1 MADRN
6 TIATAYVQ
14 IKPSMEGVQGELSQ
28 AFGEEGESAGNTFGG
43 KFAGALKAA
52 SGAAVV
58 AVGAATTAVGA
69 MVKESVDG
77 FAEYEQLKGGVETLF
92 GKDAQTVL
100 TNAGVAFQSAGM
112 SMNEYM
118 ETSIQSA
125 AALINSLEGD
135 TAEAARLMDMSI
147 IDMSDNVNKMG
158 TSMESVQNAYR
169 GFSRGN
175 FTMLDNLALGFA
187 GTKDGMQQLLD
198 KAQEISGIEYNL
210 DSYSDIVQAIHVVQE
225 EMGIAGTTEKEGAET
240 IEGSLARTKA
250 AWDNL
255 ITGMARDDV
264 NLGALIDN
272 LVDSAAVAFDNIEPV
287 IERALVGVGKFVSKA
302 IPSLMQKLP
311 HIINEVLPELIST
324 GAQAVGAIGQGI
336 IDNLP
341 ELANTAL
348 QLLSTLATGLSESLP
363 TLIPSVVEAVMTIAE
378 GLLDNID
385 LVIDA
390 AIQLIIGLAEGL
402 INALPV
408 LIEKIPVIVEKLVS
422 ALIENAPKLLEAA
435 AQLIGKLV
443 EGIFINLP
451 GLLAAAGE
459 IIVTIV
465 AGIFDFQFKLDEAIS
480 NIIQMITDAFTGLA
494 DAAISWGADMIEGF
508 IDGIG
513 SMAQKL
519 WDSVCDIADG
529 IAKFLGFSEPEKGPL
544 SNFHTYA
551 PDMMELFAKGIRDN
565 EKLVTAQI
573 EHSFNFGGK
582 IKEQEALRTAVQDT
596 PVYSMNAAELQVDN
610 RETGELNDQFGEAV
624 KLLGK
629 LVDKEPVELSANTDG
644 IFDLMRRKD
653 GVYFKA
659 NGRSAFA

>member
-28 AFGEEGESAGNTFGG
+28 AFGEEGVTAGSAFGG
-43 KFAGALKAA
+43 KFATALKVA
-52 SGAAVV
+52 SGAATIAFDATSK
-58 AVGAATTAVGA
+58 AVSGL
-69 MVKESVDG
+69 VDG
-77 FAEYEQLKGGVETLF
+77 VSDLAAYGDNIDKMSQKMGISAESYQEW
-92 GKDAQTVL
+92 
-100 TNAGVAFQSAGM
+100 
-112 SMNEYM
+112 
-118 ETSIQSA
+118 
-125 AALINSLEGD
+125 
-135 TAEAARLMDMSI
+135 EAVMQHS
-147 IDMSDNVNKMG
+147 G
-158 TSMESVQNAYR
+158 TSMETMKSSMKTLANAAET
-169 GFSRGN
+169 GN
-175 FTMLDNLALGFA
+175 EAFELLGMSLEDI
-187 GTKDGMQQLLD
+187 GNMSQQDLFETTIARL
-198 KAQEISGIEYNL
+198 QEVEDTTQRTYISGKL
-210 DSYSDIVQAIHVVQE
+210 LGRGA
-225 EMGIAGTTEKEGAET
+225 TE
-240 IEGSLARTKA
+240 
-250 AWDNL
+250 
-255 ITGMARDDV
+255 
-264 NLGALIDN
+264 LGALLNTSAEETQAMRDRVRELGGVMNEDAVKAAAAFQDSLQDMQTGFDGMKRN
-272 LVDSAAVAFDNIEPV
+272 LLKDFLPSMTKVMDGLGDIFAGDATKGIEQMQQGIVDTVGNVANLIPKFMKIAGPIIKAIGQALIENAPTLLPAVAQ
-287 IERALVGVGKFVSKA
+287 LVGD
-302 IPSLMQKLP
+302 
-311 HIINEVLPELIST
+311 
-324 GAQAVGAIGQGI
+324 IGQGI
-336 IDNLP
+336 IDSLP
-341 ELANTAL
+341 ELATAAI
-348 QLLSTLATGLSESLP
+348 QILSTLATGLSESLP

-408 LIEKIPVIVEKLVS
+408 LIEKIPVIVEKLVN

-573 EHSFNFGGK
+573 EHSFDFGGK

-629 LVDKEPVELSANTDG
+629 LVDKEPVELSANIDG